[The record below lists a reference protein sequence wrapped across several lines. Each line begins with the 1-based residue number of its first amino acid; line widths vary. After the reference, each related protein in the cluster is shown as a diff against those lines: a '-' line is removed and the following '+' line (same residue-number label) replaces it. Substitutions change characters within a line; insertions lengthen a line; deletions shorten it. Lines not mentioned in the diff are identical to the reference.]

1 MKGYIAIRVL
11 THSGVSFRLILVRD
25 AMVNDVVSVD
35 AETTLKETCHIMG
48 EKHVGSVIVTKS
60 GKPEGI
66 FTERDLLSKVI
77 TKNVDIEMSRVK
89 DYMSAPLTVIRPDY
103 ELKEAARA
111 MAQLH
116 IRRLPVVENDKL
128 VGIITSSDIV
138 RAIAKDPLD
147 V

>member
-1 MKGYIAIRVL
+1 M
-11 THSGVSFRLILVRD
+11 ILVRD
-25 AMVNDVVSVD
+25 VMVNDVVSVD
-35 AETTLKETCHIMG
+35 AEATLNEACRIMG
-48 EKHVGSVIVTKS
+48 EKHVGSVIVTKG

-77 TKNVDIEMSRVK
+77 TKNVDIGRGRVK

-111 MAQLH
+111 MTQLH
-116 IRRLPVVENDKL
+116 IRRLPVVENDRL

-138 RAIAKDPLD
+138 RAIANDPLEI
-147 V
+147 

>member
-1 MKGYIAIRVL
+1 M
-11 THSGVSFRLILVRD
+11 ILVRD
-25 AMVNDVVSVD
+25 VMVNDGVSVD
-35 AETTLKETCHIMG
+35 AEATLNETCRIMG
-48 EKHVGSVIVTKS
+48 EKHVGSVIVTKG

-77 TKNVDIEMSRVK
+77 TKNVDIGRGRVK

-111 MAQLH
+111 MTQLH
-116 IRRLPVVENDKL
+116 IRRLPVVENDRL

-138 RAIAKDPLD
+138 RAIANDPLEI
-147 V
+147 

>member
-1 MKGYIAIRVL
+1 M
-11 THSGVSFRLILVRD
+11 ILVRD
-25 AMVNDVVSVD
+25 VMVNDVVSVD
-35 AETTLKETCHIMG
+35 AEATLNETCRIMG
-48 EKHVGSVIVTKS
+48 EKHVGRVIVTKS

-77 TKNVDIEMSRVK
+77 TKNVDIGRGRVK

-111 MAQLH
+111 MTQLH
-116 IRRLPVVENDKL
+116 IRRLPVVENDRL

-138 RAIAKDPLD
+138 RAIANDPLEI
-147 V
+147 

>member
-1 MKGYIAIRVL
+1 M
-11 THSGVSFRLILVRD
+11 ILVRD
-25 AMVNDVVSVD
+25 VMVNDVVSVD
-35 AETTLKETCHIMG
+35 AEATLNEACRIMG

-77 TKNVDIEMSRVK
+77 TKNVDIGRGRVK

-103 ELKEAARA
+103 EIKEAARA
-111 MAQLH
+111 MTQLH
-116 IRRLPVVENDKL
+116 IRRLPVVENDRL

-138 RAIAKDPLD
+138 RAIAKDPLEI
-147 V
+147 

>member
-1 MKGYIAIRVL
+1 M
-11 THSGVSFRLILVRD
+11 ILVRD
-25 AMVNDVVSVD
+25 VMVNDVVSVD
-35 AETTLKETCHIMG
+35 AEVTLKETCSIMG

-77 TKNVDIEMSRVK
+77 SKNVDIGRGRVK

-111 MAQLH
+111 MTQLH
-116 IRRLPVVENDKL
+116 IRRLPVVENDRL

-138 RAIAKDPLD
+138 RAIAKNPLEI
-147 V
+147 